1 MRVFRDVEMV
11 KSLGSGMYLVLETY
25 SRDCF
30 TFMQN
35 FIRITIPFER
45 IPGHVDKK

>member
-35 FIRITIPFER
+35 FIRITIPFE